1 MWRGCVSAGMS
12 VHILTDL
19 REFFFKGGRTGLR
32 CIHVLRVPGSFTHQV
47 SWSTSFSVLVL
58 FYSLL
63 LVQMQFGQS
72 SQGFQPLVQRHDLQ
86 ADEAGHQQKQHH
98 PGNKHRSLS
107 AK

>member
-47 SWSTSFSVLVL
+47 SWCARHSQCLYF
-58 FYSLL
+58 LL
-63 LVQMQFGQS
+63 TLTG
-72 SQGFQPLVQRHDLQ
+72 
-86 ADEAGHQQKQHH
+86 ADAVRPEL
-98 PGNKHRSLS
+98 PGIPAAR
-107 AK
+107 AAP